1 MEYIS
6 INEKD
11 LIELY
16 GGPDNEMVDKMM
28 SLMLEQTFPKITS
41 YLIDNKN
48 ESIASK
54 IDFLKNFTSSFNM
67 VGLSAISVK
76 IELIDEKIKNNA
88 DLLLL
93 NEAISNLRGSLTLSE
108 TLIKEYREK
117 IKNKKNNQANS

>member
-6 INEKD
+6 IDEKD

-16 GGPDNEMVDKMM
+16 GDSDNEMVDKMM
-28 SLMLEQTFPKITS
+28 SLILEQTFPKITCF
-41 YLIDNKN
+41 LNDNEE

-54 IDFLKNFTSSFNM
+54 IDFLSSFTSSFNM
-67 VGLSAISVK
+67 VGLSAISAK

-88 DLLLL
+88 SQLVL
-93 NEAISNLRGSLTLSE
+93 NEAISSLEESLSLSE

-117 IKNKKNNQANS
+117 IKK

>member
-16 GGPDNEMVDKMM
+16 GDADNEMVDKMM
-28 SLMLEQTFPKITS
+28 SLMLEQTFPKIS
-41 YLIDNKN
+41 DYLITNQD

-54 IDFLKNFTSSFNM
+54 ISFLNDFTSAFNM
-67 VGLSAISVK
+67 VGLSAISAK

-88 DLLLL
+88 DYILL
-93 NEAISNLRGSLTLSE
+93 NESILNLKESLSQSE

-117 IKNKKNNQANS
+117 IKNKK